1 MASAESR
8 IALHQHLDSL
18 RPDWEKNITVM
29 EPVPHEP
36 ALLYHISK
44 DPDIKEFIPQVSA
57 RTAVKEDKSI
67 PRVCTAYTIW
77 GCIKGYAAVVFD
89 FNQEDDKTFR
99 GGYQIYGLPYE
110 LCLRPSK
117 RLLPDVD
124 VTEERWL
131 VGYDADHLQIKP
143 ERLGKFFLRTLTTTK
158 VGKAKHLDVSL
169 YLEVLPGY
177 GSLRIH
183 PELLLEAGYWKIE
196 VVGMLHEW
204 DWPESDAVTVT
215 KISQSDYLA
224 MKKSIASTLSFESV
238 PVSARW

>member
-29 EPVPHEP
+29 EPVRGEP

-77 GCIKGYAAVVFD
+77 GCVKGYAAVVFD

-124 VTEERWL
+124 ATEERWL
-131 VGYDADHLQIKP
+131 VGFDPAHLQIKP
-143 ERLGKFFLRTLTTTK
+143 ERLGKFFLRTIATTK
-158 VGKAKHLDVSL
+158 VDKSKHLDVSL
-169 YLEVLPGY
+169 YLEVVPGY

-183 PELLLEAGYWKIE
+183 SELALTAGYWKIE
-196 VVGMLHEW
+196 VVGMKHEW